1 VKKMPKIQIQ
11 ISETL
16 DKKIILYKIIANKKT
31 KAEAILELIN
41 KNFETNPYFIQE
53 LLVKEQ

>member
-1 VKKMPKIQIQ
+1 MPKIQIQ